1 MSSILQSP
9 YGSLY
14 NPENI
19 YLSSDGG
26 GAGNNWAYG
35 YCQGKRIQEEVLDML
50 DREADNTDNFQAFNF
65 CHSIAGGTGSGFG
78 SLLLE
83 QLRDHFPK
91 KLVTTFSVSPNT
103 EESSDVVVQPYN
115 SILTLKRLNEF
126 SDCAVKTF

>member
-1 MSSILQSP
+1 
-9 YGSLY
+9 
-14 NPENI
+14 
-19 YLSSDGG
+19 
-26 GAGNNWAYG
+26 
-35 YCQGKRIQEEVLDML
+35 ML
-50 DREADNTDNFQAFNF
+50 DREADNTDNF

-78 SLLLE
+78 SLILE

-126 SDCAVKTF
+126 SDCAVILFHQNNLIIIDL

>member
-1 MSSILQSP
+1 
-9 YGSLY
+9 
-14 NPENI
+14 
-19 YLSSDGG
+19 
-26 GAGNNWAYG
+26 
-35 YCQGKRIQEEVLDML
+35 ML
-50 DREADNTDNFQAFNF
+50 DREADNTDNFQVSLQDQKLVYKYIQAFNF

-115 SILTLKRLNEF
+115 AILTLKRLNEF
-126 SDCAVKTF
+126 SDCAVN

>member
-1 MSSILQSP
+1 
-9 YGSLY
+9 
-14 NPENI
+14 
-19 YLSSDGG
+19 
-26 GAGNNWAYG
+26 
-35 YCQGKRIQEEVLDML
+35 ML
-50 DREADNTDNFQAFNF
+50 DREADNTDNFQVSLQDQKLGYKYIQAFNF

-115 SILTLKRLNEF
+115 AILTLKRLNEF
-126 SDCAVKTF
+126 SDCAVI

>member
-1 MSSILQSP
+1 
-9 YGSLY
+9 
-14 NPENI
+14 
-19 YLSSDGG
+19 
-26 GAGNNWAYG
+26 
-35 YCQGKRIQEEVLDML
+35 ML
-50 DREADNTDNFQAFNF
+50 DREADNTDNFQVKLKCCRYFLKLLNIIQAFNF

-115 SILTLKRLNEF
+115 AILTLKRLNEF
-126 SDCAVKTF
+126 SDCAVKLYVLSIS